1 MTNRINMSYG
11 EEVNLIV
18 MRKKTRAYNVFNEW
32 LSARELFYL
41 GQLHISEQRYSY
53 GDKLWKNQQNSAFKN
68 VQITWCYIWSNFG
81 MRRIVWW
88 TFERNI
94 CPVSALPLHYLVTIE
109 KELIRSAKKP
119 IFHEKSSTISWNFWI
134 NQHQVIFLTY
144 RMYNPTVQSV
154 RSLLKNIWSGQWMN
168 FWILPITHQLE
179 KGQS

>member
-18 MRKKTRAYNVFNEW
+18 MRKKTRTYNVFNEW
-32 LSARELFYL
+32 LSARELLYL

-53 GDKLWKNQQNSAFKN
+53 GDKLWKTNKT
-68 VQITWCYIWSNFG
+68 VHLKMHKLLG
-81 MRRIVWW
+81 
-88 TFERNI
+88 
-94 CPVSALPLHYLVTIE
+94 
-109 KELIRSAKKP
+109 AKSGA
-119 IFHEKSSTISWNFWI
+119 ILEWDGSFHERSNKIFVRLSLFLSTNRKRIGSFSHKANIPWKSSTISWNFWI
-134 NQHQVIFLTY
+134 NQHQVIFLAY